1 MYSSSTSV
9 RYKFEWLCA
18 SNLHLQFLIP
28 WPSLSIVESEKD
40 VLEVTIRAT
49 ALVPLLD
56 SIADSLHATVVQIR
70 VIRVSPEDF
79 QSDLLRHLCLDLL
92 PCAELRP
99 TFFSSTWIRKPF
111 ASLLSCS
118 WKRKATRQQPSFVGR
133 SAERFCDF
141 GNSHVSKVP
150 LRWCSMSLKVG
161 SQDFLGWAFGL

>member
-28 WPSLSIVESEKD
+28 WPLLSIVESEKD

-92 PCAELRP
+92 PCAEADVL
-99 TFFSSTWIRKPF
+99 FFNLDQEAIRVLAFLQLEAKSNTP
-111 ASLLSCS
+111 
-118 WKRKATRQQPSFVGR
+118 ATI
-133 SAERFCDF
+133 FC
-141 GNSHVSKVP
+141 GP
-150 LRWCSMSLKVG
+150 IG
-161 SQDFLGWAFGL
+161 